1 MSEVAMGFTVKSD
14 SIPSRGARIAKWVDD
29 HMQNAGVNIG
39 ELAFKIGVDKRD
51 LRRLLNEKSCG
62 PRLNDALEAAFQH
75 DFMDAVAAP
84 LIGGDRIAAL
94 EREIASERAK
104 IAAMDGRLERERAAR
119 IARDAARGGQLR
131 LVAEEDRSFDP

>member
-1 MSEVAMGFTVKSD
+1 MVGFTDRSD
-14 SIPSRGARIAKWVDD
+14 RVPSRGERIATWVQD
-29 HMQNAGVNIG
+29 HMQKAGVGIG
-39 ELAFKIGVDKRD
+39 ELAFRIGVDKRD

-104 IAAMDGRLERERAAR
+104 IAAMDRRLEREKAAR
-119 IARDAARGGQLR
+119 LARDASLGGSLR
-131 LVAEEDRSFDP
+131 LVAEKDRSIAP